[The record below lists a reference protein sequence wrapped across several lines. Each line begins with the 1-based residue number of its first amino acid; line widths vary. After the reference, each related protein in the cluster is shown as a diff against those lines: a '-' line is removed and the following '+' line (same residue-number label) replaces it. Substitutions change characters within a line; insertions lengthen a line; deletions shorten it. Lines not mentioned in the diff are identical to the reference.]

1 MLEQYSIIEIKK
13 HDRKKKKLMIDT
25 QENTNIKQ
33 PIKMIDFNP
42 NTFVNDNLMIMV
54 NHINKLKHIQGKAIN
69 VLSENTF
76 LALNNKGRLII
87 GYKSILSKRD
97 PYGLKPYINKCL
109 RIRHD
114 NETNHAWAQRILQ
127 SYCKWLQPYYQ
138 TQANAKIPKTI
149 DLDGIFTM
157 QLFTDISYIDWVM
170 QRLDELKSIED
181 LCTVILT
188 DPNNIN
194 YTLQSFIANIRQ
206 FKTISQNL
214 LADII
219 SEIGISIKVTPD
231 ENIKSSALWTI
242 FLQILI
248 DIANGKDG
256 LPKLICDTDVKINIE
271 DLTKLFS

>member
-1 MLEQYSIIEIKK
+1 
-13 HDRKKKKLMIDT
+13 MIDT
-25 QENTNIKQ
+25 QENTDIKQ

-54 NHINKLKHIQGKAIN
+54 NHINKLKRIQGKAIN

-97 PYGLKPYINKCL
+97 PYGLKPYINECL

-127 SYCKWLQPYYQ
+127 GYCKWLQPYYQ

-170 QRLDELKSIED
+170 QRLDELKSIEN

-231 ENIKSSALWTI
+231 ENIRSSALWTI

>member
-1 MLEQYSIIEIKK
+1 
-13 HDRKKKKLMIDT
+13 MIDT
-25 QENTNIKQ
+25 QKNTNIKR
-33 PIKMIDFNP
+33 PIKMIDFDP
-42 NTFVNDNLMIMV
+42 KVFVNDNLMIMV
-54 NHINKLKHIQGKAIN
+54 NHISELEHTTDKTIN
-69 VLSENTF
+69 VLSEDTF
-76 LALNNKGRLII
+76 LALNNKSRLII

-97 PYGLKPYINKCL
+97 PYGLKPYIDKCL

-127 SYCKWLQPYYQ
+127 DYCKWLQPYYQ

-206 FKTISQNL
+206 FKIISQNL
-214 LADII
+214 LAGII

-231 ENIKSSALWTI
+231 ENIRSSALWTI

-256 LPKLICDTDVKINIE
+256 FPKLICDTDVKINIR